1 MPSINMIAPR
11 RSEQK
16 RLEVNLRR
24 LIIAILLEIVLLL
37 GIMGIMFTRIYSVHA
52 KIADMDVQQ
61 MKLQPTVRRI
71 DECEKELSALKPK
84 LETLTKA
91 KNDTLRWC
99 RVMDALA
106 RSMPDKAWL
115 TRLTANQPSDPA
127 SPNMTVS
134 INGVAPNQNLV
145 GQAMLR
151 IHDNVTD
158 FDMLDLHYT
167 QKTNVGTRSAVEFE
181 LGAGI
186 KLNPDSKEG
195 VDKS

>member
-24 LIIAILLEIVLLL
+24 LIIAILLEIVLLICVL
-37 GIMGIMFTRIYSVHA
+37 GIMFTRIYSVRA
-52 KIADMDVQQ
+52 RIADMEVQQ

-71 DECEKELSALKPK
+71 DECEKELNALKPK

-91 KNDTLRWC
+91 KSDTLRWC

-115 TRLTANQPSDPA
+115 TRLTTNQPSDPA
-127 SPNMTVS
+127 STNLAVS

-158 FDMLDLHYT
+158 FESLDLHYT
-167 QKTNVGTRSAVEFE
+167 QKTNVGAKSAVEFE

-186 KLNPDSKEG
+186 KLNPDSKEE
-195 VDKS
+195 VQKS